1 MASLHV
7 KLLIALYHPFPLW
20 TAPDWLAPRLRADF
34 PEIAVT
40 QLPGPRYEGIDR
52 EITDADVCIAW
63 SIRPEQFA
71 HAKRLRWVHSPAA
84 AVHQLMFP
92 EMVASDVIV
101 TNAREVHGPVV
112 AEHAI
117 AVVLALAKRLPSAM
131 LYQRARTWGQQAM
144 WTEDPTICEV
154 NGAKVV
160 LIGLGSIGREFAK
173 RARALGM
180 RVIAVREHPERGAET
195 ADEVVGT
202 EQLHRVLPD
211 ADFVVLAAPL
221 TSATRNIVDQERLGQ
236 MKDSAYLVNVSRG
249 PLIDDEA
256 LVNALESDEIAGAA
270 LDVFAEEPLPPA
282 SRYWDL
288 PNVLITPHTAAITPK
303 LWERHYR
310 QISLNLRRFLAE
322 EPLEGIVGKEK
333 GY

>member
-1 MASLHV
+1 M

-20 TAPDWLAPRLRADF
+20 TAPDWLAPRLRTDF
-34 PEIAVT
+34 PEITVT
-40 QLPGPRYEGIDR
+40 ELPGPRYDGIER
-52 EITDADVCIAW
+52 EIADADVCVAW

-71 HAKRLRWVHSPAA
+71 HAKQLRWVHSPAA

-117 AVVLALAKRLPSAM
+117 AVVLALAKRLPSAIR
-131 LYQRARTWGQQAM
+131 YQRARSWGQQAM
-144 WTEDPTICEV
+144 WAEDPTICEV
-154 NGAKVV
+154 NDAKVV

-180 RVIAVREHPERGAET
+180 HVIAVREHPERGPET
-195 ADEVVGT
+195 ADEVVGMD
-202 EQLHRVLPD
+202 ELHRVLPN
-211 ADFVVLAAPL
+211 ADFVVLSAPL
-221 TSATRNIVDQERLGQ
+221 TPATRNIMDQERLGQ

-270 LDVFAEEPLPPA
+270 LDVFAEEPLSPA

-288 PNVLITPHTAAITPK
+288 PNVLITPHTAAVTPN

-310 QISLNLRRFLAE
+310 QISLNLRRFMAG
-322 EPLEGIVGKEK
+322 EPLEGIVDKKK